1 MVRGEAMRVRGT
13 AARPRVAAAIRAL
26 RDRNERVTLA
36 REAVIEVLDATD
48 EHLSADQIVARAEQT
63 APGVHRATVYRALA
77 TLGDLGLVTHTHL
90 GGAAA
95 VYHLMVDATETEPD
109 AVAHAHLQCTVCHKV
124 IDIPA
129 SALDPLR
136 TQVADD
142 LDFQLEPQHTAL
154 LGVCASCRRG

>member
-1 MVRGEAMRVRGT
+1 
-13 AARPRVAAAIRAL
+13 VAAAIRAL